1 MKIFPQ
7 FLKNLTLI
15 VLIWFSTTAQAQ
27 PMQGCSSVSQKTCEV
42 AKSLGKG
49 INLGNMLDAPKEGD
63 WGVKVEPEYF
73 DLIAEKFTT
82 VRIPIRW
89 SNHASSSQLA
99 IIDESFFQRV
109 EMIVDKFL
117 ARGMYVIIDMHHY
130 NQLMGAQLHNGEF
143 KVEDDVL
150 EARFLNMWL
159 QISQRFA
166 NKSDKLL
173 YELLNEPHDRMSGK
187 KWHALMQQAVDV
199 VRKNEPNR
207 ILLVGPDNYNNIAS
221 LAQFEAP
228 LDKNIIIS
236 IHDYTPFT
244 FTHQGIEWLFTKNM
258 RDVKCCSGSQR
269 TEMETV
275 FKLASDWSLQKGYPI
290 YLGEFGS
297 FGKGDI
303 ASRIEYTRQVV
314 ELTKRYQI
322 NWAYWEL
329 SSSFGIYDPKTKS
342 WKESLFNAL
351 MEVKP

>member
-1 MKIFPQ
+1 MKIFAQ
-7 FLKNLTLI
+7 FLKNTTLI
-15 VLIWFSTTAQAQ
+15 VLIWFSATAQAQ
-27 PMQGCSSVSQKTCEV
+27 PMQGCSSVSQKACEV

-130 NQLMGAQLHNGEF
+130 NQLMGAQLHNGEV
-143 KVEDDVL
+143 KIEENVL

-166 NKSDKLL
+166 HKSDKLF
-173 YELLNEPHDRMSGK
+173 YELLNEPHNKLQGE
-187 KWHALMQQAVDV
+187 KWHSLMNQGIAVI
-199 VRKNEPNR
+199 RKNEPNR
-207 ILLVGPDNYNNIAS
+207 ILLVGPDYYNNISA
-221 LAQFEAP
+221 LAKFQP
-228 LDKNIIIS
+228 PKDKNIVIS

-244 FTHQGIEWLFTKNM
+244 FTHQNISWLFTKDM
-258 RDVKCCSGSQR
+258 RDVKCCSYSQQK
-269 TEMETV
+269 EMETI
-275 FKLASDWSLQKGYPI
+275 FKVAADWSVLNGYPL

-297 FGKGDI
+297 YEKGDMV
-303 ASRIEYTRQVV
+303 SRVAYTKKVV
-314 ELTKRYQI
+314 QLATQYQI
-322 NWAYWEL
+322 NWAFWEF
-329 SSSFGIYDPKTKS
+329 SSSFGVFDPKTNS
-342 WKESLFNAL
+342 WRDPLLRSL
-351 MEVKP
+351 ME